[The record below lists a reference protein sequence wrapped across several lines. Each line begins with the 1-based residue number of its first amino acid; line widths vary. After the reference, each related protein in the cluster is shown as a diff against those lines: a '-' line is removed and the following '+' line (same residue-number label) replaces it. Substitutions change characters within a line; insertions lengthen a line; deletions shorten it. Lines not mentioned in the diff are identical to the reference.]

1 MNMPTSATSSASSTA
16 RLLLESA
23 ILAADLDGL
32 ANAIPDPKCHA
43 GSFEPAEDV
52 KFVPLD
58 PADPKG
64 KALNVSA
71 TLDPK

>member
-1 MNMPTSATSSASSTA
+1 
-16 RLLLESA
+16 
-23 ILAADLDGL
+23 LAADLDGL
-32 ANAIPDPKCHA
+32 ANAIPDPKRHA

-52 KFVPLD
+52 KLVPLD

-64 KALNVSA
+64 RALNVSA